1 MEVQE
6 RVSESQIIKPD
17 CRMIEEED
25 YVMPYGMM
33 IAAVLIVAVLLYAV
47 SMQRR
52 LVHLDELVSNAL
64 SQIGV
69 QQNSRWDA
77 LTALAELTKGYADHE
92 AQTLTEVIGRRLPA
106 GAKVSQ
112 VNQQEGLLTEAL
124 GRIMAIAE
132 SYPQLRANE
141 NYKEA
146 MESVNL
152 YEEQV
157 RMSRMVYNDSVTKM
171 NRLVRAFPGSIFAGI
186 FGFGQREYLEE
197 PAGKTRMPSMK
208 F

>member
-1 MEVQE
+1 
-6 RVSESQIIKPD
+6 
-17 CRMIEEED
+17 
-25 YVMPYGMM
+25 MPYGMM
-33 IAAVLIVAVLLYAV
+33 IVSVLIVAVLLYAV

-92 AQTLTEVIGRRLPA
+92 ARTLTEVIGRRLPA
-106 GAKVSQ
+106 GTKVSQ

-132 SYPQLRANE
+132 SYPQLRASE
-141 NYKEA
+141 NYREA

-186 FGFGQREYLEE
+186 LGFGQREYLEE
-197 PAGKTRMPSMK
+197 LAGKTRPPSMK